1 MIDKQKEEE
10 FYAKDFSFSYSS
22 LNKLLFS
29 PTLFYKDYIL
39 LEKEVKTEKHLIEG
53 RLVHCLLFEPDK
65 VKDKFNIVPGKTPS
79 DNVRKVLKNMS
90 LHTDATKLSDVEDFI
105 ILDSLKELNL
115 YQSLKKDEARIAKI
129 KTEDNE
135 PYWTFLG
142 NSAIDVIDQDTLTKC
157 SEYVDIIQSNNDVMD
172 LFSNESETDFELDP
186 ISIHCEQPLYCK
198 LENYSFGL
206 KGIVDFYKIDKE
218 KKVVTI
224 CDLKTTSKTIADFQE
239 TVDFYNYWLQAAI
252 YSKLV
257 YENLKKNHSED
268 AEMYQIL
275 FKFVVIDKYNQV
287 YVFDVREDTLGIWA
301 NGLENTLERANYHYT
316 NKNYTLPYNFLIEKV
331 KL

>member
-1 MIDKQKEEE
+1 MIDKQREEE

-53 RLVHCLLFEPDK
+53 RLVHCLLFEPDE
-65 VKDKFNIVPGKTPS
+65 VKNKFNVVPGKTPS

-142 NSAIDVIDQDTLTKC
+142 NTAIDVIDQDTLTRC
-157 SEYVDIIQSNNDVMD
+157 TEYVNIIQSNNDVMK
-172 LFSNESETDFELDP
+172 LFSNESEIQTILPPFA
-186 ISIHCEQPLYCK
+186 
-198 LENYSFGL
+198 
-206 KGIVDFYKIDKE
+206 KE
-218 KKVVTI
+218 
-224 CDLKTTSKTIADFQE
+224 IAF
-239 TVDFYNYWLQAAI
+239 A
-252 YSKLV
+252 LV
-257 YENLKKNHSED
+257 
-268 AEMYQIL
+268 
-275 FKFVVIDKYNQV
+275 QV
-287 YVFDVREDTLGIWA
+287 S
-301 NGLENTLERANYHYT
+301 
-316 NKNYTLPYNFLIEKV
+316 
-331 KL
+331 

>member
-79 DNVRKVLKNMS
+79 DNVRKVLKDMQ
-90 LHTDATKLSDVEDFI
+90 LVTDAPTLEECDDFI
-105 ILDSLKELNL
+105 ITDSLLSLNL
-115 YQSLKKDEARIAKI
+115 YQSLKTDESRLAKI
-129 KTEDNE
+129 RTPDNE
-135 PYWTFLG
+135 IYWKFLS
-142 NSAIDVIDQDTLTKC
+142 NSNVDIIDIDTLNKC
-157 SEYVDIIQSNNDVMD
+157 TEYVKIIQSNDDVMD

-198 LENYSFGL
+198 LEKYNFGL
-206 KGIVDFYKIDKE
+206 KGIIDFYKVDKE

>member
-1 MIDKQKEEE
+1 MTDKQMEEK
-10 FYAKDFSFSYSS
+10 FYTKDFSFSYSS

-29 PTLFYKDYIL
+29 PSLFYKDYIL
-39 LEKEVKTEKHLIEG
+39 LDKEIKTEKHLIEG
-53 RLVHCLLFEPDK
+53 RLVHCLLFEPDE
-65 VKDKFNIVPGKTPS
+65 VKNKFNVVPGKTPS

-90 LHTDATKLSDVEDFI
+90 LYTDAVKLSDVKDFI

-129 KTEDNE
+129 RTEDNE

-142 NSAIDVIDQDTLTKC
+142 NSAIDVIDQDTLTRC
-157 SEYVDIIQSNNDVMD
+157 TEYVNIIQSNDDVMS

-186 ISIHCEQPLYCK
+186 ISIHCEKPLSCK
-198 LENYSFGL
+198 LENYNFGL
-206 KGIVDFYKIDKE
+206 KGIIDFYKVDKQ

-224 CDLKTTSKTIADFQE
+224 CDLKTTSKTIADFKE
-239 TVDFYNYWLQAAI
+239 TVEFYNYWLQASI

-257 YENLKKNHSED
+257 YENLDED
-268 AEMYQIL
+268 AEMYEIL
-275 FKFVVIDKYNQV
+275 FKFVVIDRYNQV
-287 YVFDVREDTLGIWA
+287 YVFDVREETLGIWA
-301 NGLENTLERANYHYT
+301 NGLENVIKRANYHYT
-316 NKNYTLPYNFLIEKV
+316 KKEYHLPYDFLIEKV